1 MIKKS
6 LKKAITVNVF
16 AEEKPKEK
24 KEKAKKEYTNLIE
37 PQELL
42 IADKA
47 KLVFSA
53 SVPKEGEEDSPV
65 HLDIRTFIVNPDTTK
80 YSGPTQ
86 KGINFD
92 VEYLDEVI
100 EILRSVS
107 EGFAKQG
114 K

>member
-6 LKKAITVNVF
+6 LKKAITTDVF
-16 AEEKPKEK
+16 AEEKPEKKK

-53 SVPKEGEEDSPV
+53 SVPKDAEEESV
-65 HLDIRTFIVNPDTTK
+65 HLDIRTFIVNPDPDK

-100 EILRSVS
+100 ELLKGVS
-107 EGFAKQG
+107 EGLAKQG